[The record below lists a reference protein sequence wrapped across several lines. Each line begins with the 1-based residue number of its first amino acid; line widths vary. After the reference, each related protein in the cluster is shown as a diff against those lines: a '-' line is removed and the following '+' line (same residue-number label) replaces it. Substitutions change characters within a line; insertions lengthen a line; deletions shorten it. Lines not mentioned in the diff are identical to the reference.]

1 MRFKPRTD
9 LERVFD
15 TLNESPLY
23 HSLDKEILQ
32 RHLRKLSNSLTVK
45 VKPKNKV
52 EIEENK
58 PDEIAD
64 HELKDN
70 DPYHQVYKHYIKNK
84 KPQKQKD
91 DNNIKNLKK
100 ISYIHNIH
108 RSNAM
113 FHQRFNPERRMILND
128 EAKEVL
134 SDLHQKTHFKAT
146 VEIAEK
152 DMELSH
158 RNYLRK
164 MNVISPTI
172 NRDNV
177 IKEIQKDYFKEQKL
191 LEEKDKQ
198 FFDDN
203 KKYAKNYNP
212 FTIHEQKPSLD
223 NESKQVL
230 TELIQS
236 SHCEN
241 EQDQA
246 NINKYV
252 NINDKVINSKDCV
265 KIHGKE
271 YSKEYQMD
279 VIAKFVLNNCNVY
292 HDKSRYNNTRLKS
305 KNGKLMI
312 TNGLTVNDFQKKYKI

>member
-1 MRFKPRTD
+1 MNDYNTKTTIPCFHHKCQQ
-9 LERVFD
+9 
-15 TLNESPLY
+15 TLNEEYITSRISEDQIIFNKY
-23 HSLDKEILQ
+23 KTFKYNNEI
-32 RHLRKLSNSLTVK
+32 
-45 VKPKNKV
+45 
-52 EIEENK
+52 
-58 PDEIAD
+58 
-64 HELKDN
+64 
-70 DPYHQVYKHYIKNK
+70 KHNPNK
-84 KPQKQKD
+84 KFCPFPNCESYLLKENTNNFVQCQEGHKYCFNCVNEWHPNSQCDISDKNFKIIE
-91 DNNIKNLKK
+91 DN
-100 ISYIHNIH
+100 H
-108 RSNAM
+108 
-113 FHQRFNPERRMILND
+113 
-128 EAKEVL
+128 
-134 SDLHQKTHFKAT
+134 
-146 VEIAEK
+146 
-152 DMELSH
+152 
-158 RNYLRK
+158 
-164 MNVISPTI
+164 
-172 NRDNV
+172 V
-177 IKEIQKDYFKEQKL
+177 IKKCPKCNYYIDKDKGCNHIVCYNCQYEWCWICLKEFKSYHYKSGTCIGL
-191 LEEKDKQ
+191 MFSSINFIEEKDKQ

-241 EQDQA
+241 EQDQT